1 MRYRARAGQR
11 VESEACAERQG
22 TGRPERGERAGRRRR
37 KDDDAEGGHSRT
49 QTRRTRAKTRAPSSM
64 SSSQTQSHR
73 PRPDGVSRGGRAS
86 GRGRMASGGGTQLG
100 VRVEARVCGRAARS
114 QGGSAHRPG
123 ERWVCHLA
131 IDRRAGGRTGAPSY
145 RALRPAL
152 CTSAAL
158 VRRRLV
164 YLHRRPAARARRRR
178 GAGGKRAARG
188 QNCRRGRNLSV
199 SRRRAA
205 VGGDRDTECE
215 RG

>member
-86 GRGRMASGGGTQLG
+86 GRGRMASGGGTLLG

-114 QGGSAHRPG
+114 Q
-123 ERWVCHLA
+123 LA
-131 IDRRAGGRTGAPSY
+131 LDQSFVFQSPKFRFVISLKATQISRNFRFAFLSRAQNESKFFLNTQSCTNRSSSRT
-145 RALRPAL
+145 
-152 CTSAAL
+152 
-158 VRRRLV
+158 
-164 YLHRRPAARARRRR
+164 
-178 GAGGKRAARG
+178 
-188 QNCRRGRNLSV
+188 
-199 SRRRAA
+199 
-205 VGGDRDTECE
+205 
-215 RG
+215 